1 MGTEKEKLRIA
12 LSTVRRGG
20 DKPREVS
27 LKTSLNELQIGLS
40 KINDGRVEINLELT
54 PDGNKINAKGVLLA
68 EWTGECRRCLELVN
82 GELELNVNE
91 SFVEE
96 GKTFDDQGIELSEE
110 ADVYFFDQ
118 LDLDLE
124 PLVRDA
130 VLLALPLSPLCDSSC
145 QGSEPEEFPV
155 IENGVNLQNDEKKG
169 DPRWA
174 VLDLLKE

>member
-1 MGTEKEKLRIA
+1 M
-12 LSTVRRGG
+12 
-20 DKPREVS
+20 
-27 LKTSLNELQIGLS
+27 
-40 KINDGRVEINLELT
+40 
-54 PDGNKINAKGVLLA
+54 
-68 EWTGECRRCLELVN
+68 
-82 GELELNVNE
+82 ELNVNE

-155 IENGVNLQNDEKKG
+155 IGNGVNLQNDEKG